1 MAEYKRFFVD
11 KIEDIVTI
19 SNEEFV
25 HAVSVLRVR
34 EQEKI
39 ILLDNTGYEY
49 LSEIIKIDKKSLT
62 AKVIG
67 KELNESEP
75 KQNLILICGFLKGD
89 KTELI
94 VQKAVELGVKEI
106 VVFSSKFSSAYI
118 NENKL
123 ERLNRV
129 SMEAAKQCGRGVYP
143 KVIYK
148 DTLNYALEYGK
159 MCENKFFA
167 CEFASKGERIE
178 KLSGSTAVVVGSE
191 GGFSKEEFELSLSLG
206 YKTLYLG
213 KRILRAETAG
223 IVLTGILM
231 HALGELD

>member
-11 KIEDIVTI
+11 EVGDTVTVTG
-19 SNEEFV
+19 EEFV
-25 HAVSVLRVR
+25 HAVSVLRIR
-34 EQEKI
+34 EKEKI
-39 ILLDNTGYEY
+39 ILLDNSGYEY
-49 LSEIIKIDKKSLT
+49 LSEVTKIGKKSFD
-62 AKVIG
+62 AKVID
-67 KELNESEP
+67 KSLSNVEA
-75 KQNLILICGFLKGD
+75 KQDLLLICGFLKGD
-89 KTELI
+89 KTELV
-94 VQKAVELGVKEI
+94 VQKAVELGVKEV
-106 VVFSSKFSSAYI
+106 VVFSSQYSSAYI

-129 SMEAAKQCGRGVYP
+129 SMEASKQCGRAVSP

-148 DTLNYALEYGK
+148 QTLRDALEYGANYQ
-159 MCENKFFA
+159 NKFFA
-167 CEFASKGERIE
+167 CEFAGEGE
-178 KLSGSTAVVVGSE
+178 KINSLNGSTAVVVGSE
-191 GGFSKEEFELSLSLG
+191 GGFSKEEYALSVSLG